1 MGTGAIEAYHAAVLA
16 SKGVSMDAQGVVGA
30 DIEETIKNAAKVA
43 SSMGAIEQTVLD
55 ILDSREK

>member
-1 MGTGAIEAYHAAVLA
+1 
-16 SKGVSMDAQGVVGA
+16 MDAQGVVGA
-30 DIEETIKNAAKVA
+30 DIEETIENAAKVA